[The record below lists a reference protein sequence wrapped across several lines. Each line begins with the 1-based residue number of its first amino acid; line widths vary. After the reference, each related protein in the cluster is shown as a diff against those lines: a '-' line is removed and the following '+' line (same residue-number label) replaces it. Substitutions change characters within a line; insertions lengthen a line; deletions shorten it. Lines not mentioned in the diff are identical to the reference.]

1 MQAASALSAPARA
14 KVIRDELGEMMD
26 DMIVDDPHALFEAW
40 LTEAE
45 ASEPN
50 DANAMTVATADADGR
65 PSARILLLKG
75 HDARGFV
82 FYTNMESR
90 KGLDI
95 QARPH
100 AALLFYWKSLGR
112 QVRVEGPLS
121 PVTAAEA
128 DAYFAS
134 RARMSRIG
142 AWASEQ
148 SRPLESR
155 AALEARVAELEKR
168 FDNQEPPRPEHWS
181 GNRVTPE
188 RIEFWRNGAFRL
200 HDRIVYTPDG
210 DGWRTQ
216 RLYP

>member
-1 MQAASALSAPARA
+1 
-14 KVIRDELGEMMD
+14 MMD
-26 DMIVDDPHALFEAW
+26 GMIVDDPHALFEAW
-40 LTEAE
+40 LAEAE

-50 DANAMTVATADADGR
+50 DPNAMTVATADADGR

-90 KGLDI
+90 KGQEI
-95 QARPH
+95 QGQPY

-112 QVRVEGPLS
+112 QVRVEGPLT
-121 PVTAAEA
+121 PVADEEA

-134 RARMSRIG
+134 RARMSRVG

-155 AALEARVAELEKR
+155 AVLEARVAEMEKR
-168 FDNQEPPRPEHWS
+168 FDNQEPPRPEHWR

-188 RIEFWRNGAFRL
+188 RIEFWRNGDFRL
-200 HDRIVYTPDG
+200 HDRVVYTPDG